1 MLKTVRIGTCLGI
14 LFTLSII
21 SFGQDLGSSNGL
33 FRSPNPATKNNSSST
48 NAKKAAPKTKT
59 SAAKSNSAKKESPK
73 PTVAKKTKTGS
84 LSKESAS
91 GSTKNTSKSSK
102 TQPVPKPPPGQNS
115 KTAVNKAAPNNIV
128 INVGQ
133 PTTGN
138 FDELFEK
145 AIDEGNNARD
155 ERNYGVAETSY
166 RRAQSLKPK
175 DSRAIYGLGNIF
187 SDQQRWEEAERAYR
201 QAIQLEPNSP
211 EAHIALSF
219 VLTQPVVGTK
229 LADRYTEAEKI
240 ARKALFLDSNNAVAY
255 DQLGVALEMR
265 GIIEKETQDFYRKA
279 IELDPNFA
287 LAYAHLGRLLRR
299 IGLNNESSEAYR
311 DSIRLATDVPTMIL
325 VAEVMQSQ
333 QKFVESEQLLRK
345 ALRDDPKNPTA
356 LFLLGRA
363 LTTRGSFDEAE
374 KVLQTSVEVSPNSFV
389 SYALL
394 GSLYA
399 RRNNFDEAERTLTKA
414 LRVITNNEKRRLS
427 QEFEL
432 VGDGF
437 MRMGR
442 LPDAARVYR
451 QALALDGNK
460 SLLNSKLNKAQK
472 S

>member
-1 MLKTVRIGTCLGI
+1 MLKTVQNCIVFSIFFI
-14 LFTLSII
+14 LPMI

-33 FRSPNPATKNNSSST
+33 FRAPNPSTKSSST
-48 NAKKAAPKTKT
+48 TAKKTTPKPKTT
-59 SAAKSNSAKKESPK
+59 TAKSTSTKKETPK

-84 LSKESAS
+84 LA
-91 GSTKNTSKSSK
+91 KNTKPQVAKSYVNIQPFKPTVSK
-102 TQPVPKPPPGQNS
+102 QP
-115 KTAVNKAAPNNIV
+115 TNNCF

-133 PTTGN
+133 PTSGN

-155 ERNYGVAETSY
+155 SRNYNVAETSY
-166 RRAQSLKPK
+166 RCAQSLKSK

-219 VLTQPVVGTK
+219 VLAQPVVGTN
-229 LADRYTEAEKI
+229 LGNRYSEAEKM
-240 ARKALFLDSNNAVAY
+240 ARKALFLDANNAVGY
-255 DQLGVALEMR
+255 DQLGVSLELR
-265 GIIEKETQDFYRKA
+265 GIIEKETEDAYRKA
-279 IELDPNFA
+279 IQLDPNFA
-287 LAYAHLGRLLRR
+287 LAYSHLGRLLRR
-299 IGLNNESSEAYR
+299 NGLVNESSAAYR
-311 DSIRLATDVPTMIL
+311 DAIRLATDVPTMIL

-333 QKFVESEQLLRK
+333 QKFTESEQLLRR
-345 ALRDDPKNPTA
+345 ALREDPKNPTA
-356 LFLLGRA
+356 LFFLGRA

-374 KVLQTSVEVSPNSFV
+374 KVLKTSVEVSPNSFV

-399 RRNNFDEAERTLTKA
+399 RRNNFDEAEKTLMKA
-414 LRVITNNEKRRLS
+414 LKVISMNEKRRLS
-427 QEFEL
+427 QEFEF

-437 MRMGR
+437 MRVGR
-442 LPDAARVYR
+442 LPDAVRVYR

-460 SLLNSKLNKAQK
+460 LLLTGKLNKAQK